1 MEMLYLSPPQRGWA
15 IHAATARAIAEGDPS
30 LSYCSLRSVVHP
42 LLVLLGLEPFT
53 VYDTLRKPYPIITR
67 IWSFVRNVAVEEFFW
82 NATRERRTRQPLVV
96 VEVRA
101 LQAGEFDRGHT
112 SESVGVRDK
121 ATAEAMRN

>member
-1 MEMLYLSPPQRGWA
+1 MN
-15 IHAATARAIAEGDPS
+15 
-30 LSYCSLRSVVHP
+30 P
-42 LLVLLGLEPFT
+42 LFVLLGLESLTF
-53 VYDTLRKPYPIITR
+53 YDTLLKPYPIITR